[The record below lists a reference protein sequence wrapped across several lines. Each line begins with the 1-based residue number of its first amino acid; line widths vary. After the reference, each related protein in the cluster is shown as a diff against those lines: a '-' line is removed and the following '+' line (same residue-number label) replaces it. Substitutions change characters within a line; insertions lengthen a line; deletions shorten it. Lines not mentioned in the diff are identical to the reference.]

1 VRVAQPSPIMVNV
14 AAFHDG
20 PVDRIQREEWV
31 NDFSA
36 TLDQGDAGAYVNF
49 IGCEGDD
56 RIPPGQH
63 LGSTRSRQGV
73 VRPDEPVR
81 LNHNIPP

>member
-49 IGCEGDD
+49 I
-56 RIPPGQH
+56 
-63 LGSTRSRQGV
+63 
-73 VRPDEPVR
+73 
-81 LNHNIPP
+81 

>member
-56 RIPPGQH
+56 RIRAAHPGN
-63 LGSTRSRQGV
+63 TW
-73 VRPDEPVR
+73 DR
-81 LNHNIPP
+81 LVAVKG